1 MDTKKRPPKTT
12 LKRDAVKRDAVAIDV
27 PIPPEQWELPAAF
40 SPDHSRFATLKEMV
54 DPTIQTTSSLGE
66 LTEDQRA
73 ELVAKRIEAQP
84 NFSVSLLGI
93 GTIDKPRAIAEVKAR
108 SKIGKALIEIE
119 QRVLNDLFKRA
130 KQR

>member
-1 MDTKKRPPKTT
+1 MDTKKRRPKTT
-12 LKRDAVKRDAVAIDV
+12 LKRSDPATDA
-27 PIPPEQWELPAAF
+27 PIPQEQWELPAAF
-40 SPDHSRFATLKEMV
+40 LPDHSRFATLKEMV
-54 DPTIQTTSSLGE
+54 DPSVRTTSSLGE

-73 ELVAKRIEAQP
+73 DLVAKRIEAQP